1 MNFTDVVFLQI
12 PEKDI
17 YYCKHNIFCSS
28 IQMDTEDMSCFQT
41 KASENKKYLTVKRK
55 FRCIVVS
62 LLEIIFNAVLSCGG
76 FVEQEGPTYLIQKL
90 CIFSM
95 NTNFYDPSS
104 FTQNHFF
111 NTHNI

>member
-1 MNFTDVVFLQI
+1 
-12 PEKDI
+12 
-17 YYCKHNIFCSS
+17 
-28 IQMDTEDMSCFQT
+28 MSCFQT

-95 NTNFYDPSS
+95 NTNFYDP
-104 FTQNHFF
+104 
-111 NTHNI
+111 